1 MLPTKFEFR
10 CNNRGW
16 SPLKQHRRFNRSGTR
31 SYFSREYGLRLRIY
45 DYFITLTSVG
55 LYVRSVDER
64 YYINILYDLVIYLQ
78 RQCQNIWSMMKRYF
92 PTLIYLI
99 LTIDYNVWQNCLSKT
114 DLWPFIYASSQCIYI
129 YVCWNLMHSRWIRHI
144 NILIMT
150 RCVWFGHCNG
160 QIYI

>member
-1 MLPTKFEFR
+1 MFEFR

-99 LTIDYNVWQNCLSKT
+99 LTIDYNVWQKHLSNYIYFT
-114 DLWPFIYASSQCIYI
+114 DLWPFIYASLQCIYI
-129 YVCWNLMHSRWIRHI
+129 YVGWNKMNSRWIRHI
-144 NILIMT
+144 NILVMT